1 MSGKLSRGQAIKI
14 LERRR
19 EHLERRTLAAK
30 LVEKPYRRDAK
41 EIKRSISPLHL
52 KRSEPFQAPPAILR
66 LLETGA
72 LKVTQKTCVEALKI
86 LLRKTHELEER
97 IRALESNRR

>member
-30 LVEKPYRRDAK
+30 LVEKPYRWDVK
-41 EIKRSISPLHL
+41 EM
-52 KRSEPFQAPPAILR
+52 
-66 LLETGA
+66 
-72 LKVTQKTCVEALKI
+72 EALDMAVAA
-86 LLRKTHELEER
+86 LEEK
-97 IRALESNRR
+97 RAVS